1 MVASV
6 RLRTRRHHW
15 GPINRK
21 EVQLVA
27 DADDFLQEVEAL
39 AAQSTRARAR
49 ARRRSGRDHH
59 HRRRRG
65 DGERPPVPRREAAM
79 TPVSEKVG
87 KVASATIEAMKST
100 PLAIALLVVNV
111 TFLGFAAYI
120 LGEVAANASERN
132 KSQLE
137 LITNLVRDIRDCG
150 QGPT

>member
-1 MVASV
+1 
-6 RLRTRRHHW
+6 
-15 GPINRK
+15 
-21 EVQLVA
+21 
-27 DADDFLQEVEAL
+27 
-39 AAQSTRARAR
+39 
-49 ARRRSGRDHH
+49 
-59 HRRRRG
+59 
-65 DGERPPVPRREAAM
+65 M